1 MNNSIS
7 GDLMVSIIKELIGS
21 PHKTLIKGNLFD
33 FIKKR
38 ENMNLCGSEKSV
50 LNPFFQK
57 VVNF

>member
-1 MNNSIS
+1 
-7 GDLMVSIIKELIGS
+7 MVSLINKELIGS
-21 PHKTLIKGNLFD
+21 PHKTFIKEKLFD

-50 LNPFFQK
+50 LKPFFK

>member
-1 MNNSIS
+1 MF
-7 GDLMVSIIKELIGS
+7 SIINKELIGS
-21 PHKTLIKGNLFD
+21 PHKTLIMGYLFD

-50 LNPFFQK
+50 LKPFLR

>member
-1 MNNSIS
+1 
-7 GDLMVSIIKELIGS
+7 MVSILNKELIGS

-50 LNPFFQK
+50 LKPFLE

>member
-1 MNNSIS
+1 MFSLIN
-7 GDLMVSIIKELIGS
+7 KELIGS
-21 PHKTLIKGNLFD
+21 PHKNLIKGNLFD

-50 LNPFFQK
+50 LKPSLK

>member
-1 MNNSIS
+1 
-7 GDLMVSIIKELIGS
+7 MVSLINKKLIGS

-50 LNPFFQK
+50 LSPFLK

>member
-1 MNNSIS
+1 
-7 GDLMVSIIKELIGS
+7 MVLLINKELIGS
-21 PHKTLIKGNLFD
+21 PHKALIKANLFD

-50 LNPFFQK
+50 LKPFLK

>member
-1 MNNSIS
+1 
-7 GDLMVSIIKELIGS
+7 MVLIIDKELIGS
-21 PHKTLIKGNLFD
+21 PHKSLIKGILFD

-50 LNPFFQK
+50 LKPFLR